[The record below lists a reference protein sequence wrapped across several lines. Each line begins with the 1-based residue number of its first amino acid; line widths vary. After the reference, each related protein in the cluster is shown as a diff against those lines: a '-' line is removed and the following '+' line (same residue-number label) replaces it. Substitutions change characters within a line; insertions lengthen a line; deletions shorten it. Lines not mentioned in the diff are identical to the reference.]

1 MFKKLINKTIIKNIL
16 FMIVLCS
23 TVLFLSKVYYSTP
36 TINTSHQ
43 NVSTTNKINSDNTGQ
58 IPIGSLPD
66 YKSVDAT
73 DKSGSIFGGG
83 GEVNTIFQDQ
93 NTNTLY
99 VGGFDLGGDRKH
111 SFYSSQD
118 GGKTWN
124 SVDAKEDGQSIFD
137 RDGGLVSTMFQD
149 ENTKTLYVGG
159 VYLGRGGKHSFYS
172 SHDDG
177 TTWNSVDANGK
188 DGQSI
193 FNRGGWVFT
202 MFQDDKGTLYVG
214 GEWIRE
220 GESIVFIVHKMVG

>member
-83 GEVNTIFQDQ
+83 G
-93 NTNTLY
+93 
-99 VGGFDLGGDRKH
+99 R
-111 SFYSSQD
+111 
-118 GGKTWN
+118 
-124 SVDAKEDGQSIFD
+124 
-137 RDGGLVSTMFQD
+137 
-149 ENTKTLYVGG
+149 
-159 VYLGRGGKHSFYS
+159 VY
-172 SHDDG
+172 
-177 TTWNSVDANGK
+177 
-188 DGQSI
+188 
-193 FNRGGWVFT
+193 T

-214 GEWIRE
+214 GYELGGDGDQKHTFYSSQDGGKTWNSAIPRFPL
-220 GESIVFIVHKMVG
+220 IV